1 MAFDEKLIRK
11 LCDGREFR
19 RIDMSGIELKDEGER
34 MCVEGYATTFNEP
47 YILWEEE
54 GYTVREIVDARAFE
68 GCDMTDVILQYDH
81 QGRVMARTRNNTL
94 ELTPDG
100 HGLHVRADLGG
111 TEAGRQL
118 YEEIRGGYID
128 RMSFAFRV
136 KSDEVTE
143 ERDRERG
150 HTTLTR
156 RILGFSKLYDVS
168 AVSIPANDGTEIS
181 ARTYADGAIGE
192 AKALEE
198 RAARERQE
206 REKALEEIRRLLSK

>member
-1 MAFDEKLIRK
+1 
-11 LCDGREFR
+11 
-19 RIDMSGIELKDEGER
+19 MS
-34 MCVEGYATTFNEP
+34 
-47 YILWEEE
+47 
-54 GYTVREIVDARAFE
+54 
-68 GCDMTDVILQYDH
+68 DVILQYDH
-81 QGRVMARTRNNTL
+81 AGRVMARTRNNTL